1 MNEVTVPTFTRHY
14 KYTNKVDE
22 GAFLIKYFV
31 TTDIKPIDEYKPP
44 QKSPIKQD
52 NQEAIKPAEEPE
64 RKEAKEEHE
73 VL

>member
-22 GAFLIKYFV
+22 GAFLIKYFL

-44 QKSPIKQD
+44 QKSPTKLQ
-52 NQEAIKPAEEPE
+52 NEEPIKSAE
-64 RKEAKEEHE
+64 KPSRKEEK
-73 VL
+73 